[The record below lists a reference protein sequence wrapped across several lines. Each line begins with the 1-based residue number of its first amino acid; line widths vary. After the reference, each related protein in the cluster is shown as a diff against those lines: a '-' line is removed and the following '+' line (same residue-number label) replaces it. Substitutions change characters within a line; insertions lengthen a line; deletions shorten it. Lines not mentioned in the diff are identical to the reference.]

1 MLTLWFSTSHK
12 LQDYLERSVLLA
24 ARDLEI
30 LLTKSMSSYFWEPW
44 NLAVMKVRSCIEM
57 AFFCLISSFLIFSHS
72 HMTLESRQDAWTF
85 WIVGLMKNQFKL
97 LCCYIYIYIQGQSNR
112 ISLSKDWFDEMYIK
126 YIMKE
131 IQQLV
136 QCSALKSS
144 LKTAKRPQ
152 KDQTRLEKDWTTGLG
167 FLVLRF
173 MDQKKTSLL
182 IF

>member
-1 MLTLWFSTSHK
+1 MDFLDCWIDEK
-12 LQDYLERSVLLA
+12 SVQVA
-24 ARDLEI
+24 
-30 LLTKSMSSYFWEPW
+30 
-44 NLAVMKVRSCIEM
+44 
-57 AFFCLISSFLIFSHS
+57 
-72 HMTLESRQDAWTF
+72 
-85 WIVGLMKNQFKL
+85 
-97 LCCYIYIYIQGQSNR
+97 IYIYIQGQSNR

-152 KDQTRLEKDWTTGLG
+152 KDQTRLEKDRTTGLG